1 LGSYDL
7 SSFRYCEIRFK
18 SDTDRKFEVLIEKD
32 TPFYLPK
39 FRVTFGGKSTDWQ
52 TVKIPLR
59 NFEIS
64 RMGSTI
70 QKGIDPEVL
79 KEIQRI
85 GFILAD
91 KQEGTFNLWIDYLKF
106 Y

>member
-1 LGSYDL
+1 
-7 SSFRYCEIRFK
+7 
-18 SDTDRKFEVLIEKD
+18 LIEKD

-39 FRVTFGGKSTDWQ
+39 FGAKFGGVNEEWK
-52 TVKIPLR
+52 TVTIPLAG
-59 NFEIS
+59 FEIS

-70 QKGIDPEVL
+70 QTGIDPGRL
-79 KEIQRI
+79 KNIQRI

-91 KQEGTFNLWIDYLKF
+91 KQEGSFNLWIDYLKF